1 MLCTRTQNTITD
13 NMDATLLFIFQFSIN
28 ILRTLEIQYTYNKQI
43 TKSLINAVM
52 INIISLA
59 SLYFSID
66 ALIQGNLYMIASY
79 ILGSFTG
86 KFVSMK
92 YMKEKNVD

>member
-1 MLCTRTQNTITD
+1 
-13 NMDATLLFIFQFSIN
+13 
-28 ILRTLEIQYTYNKQI
+28 
-43 TKSLINAVM
+43 M
-52 INIISLA
+52 INVISLA

>member
-1 MLCTRTQNTITD
+1 
-13 NMDATLLFIFQFSIN
+13 MDATLLFIFQFSIN

-43 TKSLINAVM
+43 NKSLINSLM
-52 INIISLA
+52 INVISLA

-79 ILGSFTG
+79 IFGSFTG

-92 YMKEKNVD
+92 YMNMKEM

>member
-1 MLCTRTQNTITD
+1 MITD
-13 NMDATLLFIFQFSIN
+13 NMDMILLFIFQFSIN

-52 INIISLA
+52 INVISLA

>member
-1 MLCTRTQNTITD
+1 MLYMTVLNTITD
-13 NMDATLLFIFQFSIN
+13 NMDVILLFIFQFSFN
-28 ILRTLEIQYTYNKQI
+28 ILKTLEIQYTYNKQI
-43 TKSLINAVM
+43 TKSLINTIM
-52 INIISLA
+52 INVISLA

-79 ILGSFTG
+79 IFGSFTG

-92 YMKEKNVD
+92 YMKEKV

>member
-1 MLCTRTQNTITD
+1 MLYMRVRNTITD

-43 TKSLINAVM
+43 NKSLINSLM
-52 INIISLA
+52 INVISLA

-66 ALIQGNLYMIASY
+66 ALIQGNLYVIAAY
-79 ILGSFTG
+79 ITGSLGG

-92 YMKEKNVD
+92 YMKEKV

>member
-1 MLCTRTQNTITD
+1 MLNTITD
-13 NMDATLLFIFQFSIN
+13 NMDVILLFIFQFSIN

-52 INIISLA
+52 INVISLA

>member
-1 MLCTRTQNTITD
+1 MVFDCI
-13 NMDATLLFIFQFSIN
+13 LLFLFQFSFN
-28 ILRTLEIQYTYNKQI
+28 ILKTLEIQYTYNKQI
-43 TKSLINAVM
+43 NKSLINSLM
-52 INIISLA
+52 INAVSLA

-79 ILGSFTG
+79 IFGSLSG

-92 YMKEKNVD
+92 YMKEKV

>member
-1 MLCTRTQNTITD
+1 MITD
-13 NMDATLLFIFQFSIN
+13 NMDVILLFIFQFSFN
-28 ILRTLEIQYTYNKQI
+28 ILKTLEIQYTYNKQI
-43 TKSLINAVM
+43 NQSLINSLM
-52 INIISLA
+52 INVIALA

-92 YMKEKNVD
+92 YMKEKN